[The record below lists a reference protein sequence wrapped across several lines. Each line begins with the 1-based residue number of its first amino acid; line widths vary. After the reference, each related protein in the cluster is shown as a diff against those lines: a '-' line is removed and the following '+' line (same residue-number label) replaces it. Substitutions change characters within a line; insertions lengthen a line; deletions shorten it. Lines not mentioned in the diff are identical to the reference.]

1 MKKNGLAGFA
11 WIAALALL
19 VQGLTACSTTNSPT
33 SPSGDDE
40 ASIQKVNLVDDGNG
54 GEDGGGS
61 ASEPLGED
69 QGDYVGDGTGKAP
82 STPAGDG
89 GGTTEG

>member
-1 MKKNGLAGFA
+1 MKKNGLAAFT

-19 VQGLTACSTTNSPT
+19 VQGLAACSTTNSPT

-40 ASIQKVNLVDDGNG
+40 ANIQKVEVV
-54 GEDGGGS
+54 EDGSGDSGGG
-61 ASEPLGED
+61 AATDQLGQD
-69 QGDYVGDGTGKAP
+69 QGDYVGDGTGKNP
-82 STPAGDG
+82 STPSGGG